1 MYSNIRILFFFLLI
15 GIKVSA
21 QIPITLEEAYSKAIV
36 NNLDVRGAELRVNFQ
51 DRLKKS
57 VVILDP
63 LNISS
68 DIGQID
74 TKDMDYEFSVS
85 QTFRLPSFYKRQK
98 QVLREEWQNSLVSVN
113 LQKWQIKKELGLI
126 FNNLNYLDKKKYL
139 LEKMDSIYTQ
149 YFNRAE
155 LRLKKGETNLLEKAT
170 AENLKSQINIQL
182 FNIKKDKDIV
192 IQQLNLLINGKE
204 YYTNKKEDFFVEK
217 INFSENDINN
227 HWIIQQLEQQKN
239 IEQARLGVEKSKLQ
253 PYFSLGYN
261 NTVKRE
267 LGELMRLHNISVGFN
282 IPIFNSGQKAIIEGQ
297 KVNQLIAENNKQI
310 GMRELKRQFVELNG
324 NYEKLKSQVDYY
336 QQKGLKNSEEII
348 KTANHQFYGG
358 EINFLD
364 WSILVNQA
372 LDIQNLYIDKLK
384 ELNDKTIELNSLFI
398 N

>member
-1 MYSNIRILFFFLLI
+1 MNSNIRILFFLLV

-21 QIPITLEEAYSKAIV
+21 QISVTLDEAYSKAIV

-51 DRLKKS
+51 DRLKNS
-57 VVILDP
+57 AVILDP

-74 TKDMDYEFSVS
+74 SKDMDYEFSVS

-113 LQKWQIKKELGLI
+113 LRKWQIKKELGLI

-182 FNIKKDKDIV
+182 FNIKKDKEIV
-192 IQQLNLLINGKE
+192 LQQLNLLVNGKE

-227 HWIIQQLEQQKN
+227 HWIIRQLEQQKN

-261 NTVKRE
+261 NIAKRE
-267 LGELMRLHNISVGFN
+267 TGELMRLHNISVGFN

-297 KVNQLIAENNKQI
+297 KVNQLIAENNKHI
-310 GMRELKRQFVELNG
+310 GVRELKKQFVELNG

-348 KTANHQFYGG
+348 KTANYQFYRG

-372 LDIQNLYIDKLK
+372 LDIQNVYIDKVK

>member
-1 MYSNIRILFFFLLI
+1 MNSNIRILFFLLV

-21 QIPITLEEAYSKAIV
+21 QISVTLDEAYSKAIV

-51 DRLKKS
+51 DRLKNS
-57 VVILDP
+57 AVILDP

-74 TKDMDYEFSVS
+74 SKDMDYEFSVS

-155 LRLKKGETNLLEKAT
+155 LRFKKGETNLLEKAT

-182 FNIKKDKDIV
+182 FNIKKDKEIV
-192 IQQLNLLINGKE
+192 LQQLNLLVNGKE

-227 HWIIQQLEQQKN
+227 HWIIRQLEQQKN

-261 NTVKRE
+261 NIAKRE
-267 LGELMRLHNISVGFN
+267 TGELMRLHNISVGFN

-310 GMRELKRQFVELNG
+310 GVRELKKQFVELNG

-348 KTANHQFYGG
+348 KTANYQFYRG

-372 LDIQNLYIDKLK
+372 LDIQNVYIDKVK

>member
-1 MYSNIRILFFFLLI
+1 MYSNIRILFFLLI
-15 GIKVSA
+15 GIKVST

-36 NNLDVRGAELRVNFQ
+36 NNLDVRGAELRVKFQ

-57 VVILDP
+57 AVILDP

-182 FNIKKDKDIV
+182 FNIKKDKEV
-192 IQQLNLLINGKE
+192 VLQQLNLLINGKE

-261 NTVKRE
+261 NIAKRE
-267 LGELMRLHNISVGFN
+267 TGELMRLHNISVGFN

-310 GMRELKRQFVELNG
+310 GVRELKKQFVELNG

-348 KTANHQFYGG
+348 KTANYQFYRG

-372 LDIQNLYIDKLK
+372 LDIQNLYIDKVK

>member
-1 MYSNIRILFFFLLI
+1 MYSNIRILFFLLI

-21 QIPITLEEAYSKAIV
+21 QIPVTLDEAYSKAIV

-57 VVILDP
+57 AVILDP

-182 FNIKKDKDIV
+182 FNIKKDKEIV
-192 IQQLNLLINGKE
+192 LQQLNLLINSKE

-261 NTVKRE
+261 NTAKRE
-267 LGELMRLHNISVGFN
+267 LGELMRLHNISVSFN

-348 KTANHQFYGG
+348 KTANYQFYRG

-372 LDIQNLYIDKLK
+372 LDIQNLYIDKVK

>member
-1 MYSNIRILFFFLLI
+1 MYSNIRILFFLLI
-15 GIKVSA
+15 GIKVSE
-21 QIPITLEEAYSKAIV
+21 QIPVTLDEAYSKAIV

-57 VVILDP
+57 AVILDP

-182 FNIKKDKDIV
+182 FNIKKDKEIV
-192 IQQLNLLINGKE
+192 LQQLNLLINSKE
-204 YYTNKKEDFFVEK
+204 YYTNKKEDFFIEK

-261 NTVKRE
+261 NIAKRE
-267 LGELMRLHNISVGFN
+267 TGELMRLHNISVGFN
-282 IPIFNSGQKAIIEGQ
+282 IPIFNLGQKAIIEGQ
-297 KVNQLIAENNKQI
+297 KVNQLIAENDKQI

-348 KTANHQFYGG
+348 KTANYQFYRG

-372 LDIQNLYIDKLK
+372 LDIQNLYIDKVK
-384 ELNDKTIELNSLFI
+384 ELNDNTIELNSLFI

>member
-1 MYSNIRILFFFLLI
+1 MNSNIRILFFLLV

-21 QIPITLEEAYSKAIV
+21 QISVTLDEAYSKAIV

-51 DRLKKS
+51 DRLKNS
-57 VVILDP
+57 AVILDP

-74 TKDMDYEFSVS
+74 SKDMDYEFSVS

-182 FNIKKDKDIV
+182 FNIKKDKEIV
-192 IQQLNLLINGKE
+192 LQQLNLPVNGKE

-227 HWIIQQLEQQKN
+227 HWIIRQLEQQKN

-261 NTVKRE
+261 NIAKRE
-267 LGELMRLHNISVGFN
+267 TGELMRLHNISVGFN

-297 KVNQLIAENNKQI
+297 KVNQLIAENNKHI
-310 GMRELKRQFVELNG
+310 GVRELKKQFVELNG

-348 KTANHQFYGG
+348 KTANYQFYRG

-372 LDIQNLYIDKLK
+372 LDIQNVYIDKVK

>member
-1 MYSNIRILFFFLLI
+1 MYSNIRILFFLLI

-21 QIPITLEEAYSKAIV
+21 QIPVTLDEAYSKAIV

-57 VVILDP
+57 AVILDP

-182 FNIKKDKDIV
+182 FNIKKDKEIV
-192 IQQLNLLINGKE
+192 LQQLNLLINSKE
-204 YYTNKKEDFFVEK
+204 YYTNKKEDFFIEK

-227 HWIIQQLEQQKN
+227 HWIIRQLEQQKN

-261 NTVKRE
+261 NIAKRE
-267 LGELMRLHNISVGFN
+267 TGELMRLHNISVGFN
-282 IPIFNSGQKAIIEGQ
+282 IPIFNLGQKAIIEGQ
-297 KVNQLIAENNKQI
+297 KVNQLIAENDKQI

-348 KTANHQFYGG
+348 KTANYQFYRG

-372 LDIQNLYIDKLK
+372 LDIQNLYIDKVK
-384 ELNDKTIELNSLFI
+384 ELNDNTIELNSLFI

>member
-1 MYSNIRILFFFLLI
+1 MYNKIRILFFLLI

-21 QIPITLEEAYSKAIV
+21 QISVTLDEAYSKAIV
-36 NNLDVRGAELRVNFQ
+36 NNLDVKGAELRVNFQ

-57 VVILDP
+57 AVILDP

-85 QTFRLPSFYKRQK
+85 QTFRFPSFYKRQK

-182 FNIKKDKDIV
+182 FNIKKDKEIV
-192 IQQLNLLINGKE
+192 LQQLNLLINGKE

-261 NTVKRE
+261 NIAKRE
-267 LGELMRLHNISVGFN
+267 TGELMRLHNVSVGFN

-310 GMRELKRQFVELNG
+310 GVRELKKQFVELNG

-348 KTANHQFYGG
+348 KTANYQFYRG

-372 LDIQNLYIDKLK
+372 LDIQNLYIDKVK

>member
-1 MYSNIRILFFFLLI
+1 MYSNIRILFFLLI

-21 QIPITLEEAYSKAIV
+21 QIPVTLDEAYSKAIV

-57 VVILDP
+57 AVILDP

-182 FNIKKDKDIV
+182 FNIKKDKEIV
-192 IQQLNLLINGKE
+192 LQQLNLLVNGKE

-227 HWIIQQLEQQKN
+227 HWIIRQLEQQKN

-261 NTVKRE
+261 NIAKRE
-267 LGELMRLHNISVGFN
+267 TGELMRLHNISVGFN

-297 KVNQLIAENNKQI
+297 KVNQLIAENNKHI
-310 GMRELKRQFVELNG
+310 GVRELKKQFVELNG

-348 KTANHQFYGG
+348 KTANYQFYRG

-372 LDIQNLYIDKLK
+372 LDIQNLYIDKVK

>member
-1 MYSNIRILFFFLLI
+1 MNSNIRILFFLLV

-21 QIPITLEEAYSKAIV
+21 QISVTLDEAYSKAIV

-51 DRLKKS
+51 DRLKNS
-57 VVILDP
+57 AVILDP

-74 TKDMDYEFSVS
+74 SKDMDYEFSVS

-182 FNIKKDKDIV
+182 FNIKKDKEIV
-192 IQQLNLLINGKE
+192 LQQLNLLINGKE

-227 HWIIQQLEQQKN
+227 HWIIRQLEQQKN

-261 NTVKRE
+261 NIAKRE
-267 LGELMRLHNISVGFN
+267 TGELMRLHNISVGFN

-297 KVNQLIAENNKQI
+297 KVNQLIAENNKHI
-310 GMRELKRQFVELNG
+310 GVRELKKQFVELNG

-348 KTANHQFYGG
+348 KTANYQFYRG

-372 LDIQNLYIDKLK
+372 LDIQNVYIDKVK

>member
-1 MYSNIRILFFFLLI
+1 MNSNIRILFFLLV

-21 QIPITLEEAYSKAIV
+21 QISVTLDEAYSKAIV

-51 DRLKKS
+51 DRLKNS
-57 VVILDP
+57 AVILDP

-74 TKDMDYEFSVS
+74 SKDMDYEFSVS

-182 FNIKKDKDIV
+182 FNIKKDKEIV
-192 IQQLNLLINGKE
+192 LQQLNLLVNGKE

-227 HWIIQQLEQQKN
+227 HWIIRQLEQQKN

-261 NTVKRE
+261 NIAKRE
-267 LGELMRLHNISVGFN
+267 TGELMRVHNISVGFN

-297 KVNQLIAENNKQI
+297 KVNQLIAENNKHI
-310 GMRELKRQFVELNG
+310 GVRELKKQFVELNG

-348 KTANHQFYGG
+348 KTANYQFYRG

-372 LDIQNLYIDKLK
+372 LDIQNVYIDKVK

>member
-1 MYSNIRILFFFLLI
+1 MYSNIRILFFLLI

-21 QIPITLEEAYSKAIV
+21 QIPVTLDEAYSKAIV

-57 VVILDP
+57 AVILDP

-182 FNIKKDKDIV
+182 FNIKKDKEIV
-192 IQQLNLLINGKE
+192 LQQLNLLINSKE
-204 YYTNKKEDFFVEK
+204 YYTNKKEDFFIEK

-227 HWIIQQLEQQKN
+227 HWIIQQLEHQKN

-261 NTVKRE
+261 NIAKRE
-267 LGELMRLHNISVGFN
+267 TGELMRLHNISVGFN
-282 IPIFNSGQKAIIEGQ
+282 IPIFNLGQKAIIEGQ
-297 KVNQLIAENNKQI
+297 KVNQLIAENDKQI

-348 KTANHQFYGG
+348 KTANYQFYRG

-372 LDIQNLYIDKLK
+372 LDIQNLYIDKVK
-384 ELNDKTIELNSLFI
+384 ELNDNTIELNSLFI

>member
-1 MYSNIRILFFFLLI
+1 MNSNIRILFFLLV

-21 QIPITLEEAYSKAIV
+21 QISVTLDEAYSKAIV

-51 DRLKKS
+51 DRLKNS
-57 VVILDP
+57 AVILDP

-74 TKDMDYEFSVS
+74 SKDMDYEFSVS

-155 LRLKKGETNLLEKAT
+155 LRFKKGETNLLEKAT

-182 FNIKKDKDIV
+182 FNIKKDKEIV
-192 IQQLNLLINGKE
+192 LQQLNLLVNGKE

-227 HWIIQQLEQQKN
+227 HWIIRQLEQQKN

-261 NTVKRE
+261 NIAKRE
-267 LGELMRLHNISVGFN
+267 TGELMRLHNISVGFN
-282 IPIFNSGQKAIIEGQ
+282 IPIFNSGQK
-297 KVNQLIAENNKQI
+297 VNQLIAENNKHI
-310 GMRELKRQFVELNG
+310 GVRELKKQFVELNG

-348 KTANHQFYGG
+348 KTANYQFYRG

-372 LDIQNLYIDKLK
+372 LDIQNVYIDKVK

>member
-1 MYSNIRILFFFLLI
+1 MYSNIRILFFLLI

-36 NNLDVRGAELRVNFQ
+36 NNLDIRGAELRVNFQ

-57 VVILDP
+57 AVILDP

-182 FNIKKDKDIV
+182 FNIKKDKEIV
-192 IQQLNLLINGKE
+192 LQQLNLLINSKE

-261 NTVKRE
+261 NIAKRE
-267 LGELMRLHNISVGFN
+267 TGELMRLHNVSVGFN

-297 KVNQLIAENNKQI
+297 KVNQLIAENNKRI
-310 GMRELKRQFVELNG
+310 GVRELKRQFVELNG
-324 NYEKLKSQVDYY
+324 SYEKLKSQVDYY

-348 KTANHQFYGG
+348 KTANYQFYRG

-372 LDIQNLYIDKLK
+372 LDIQNLYIDKVK

>member
-1 MYSNIRILFFFLLI
+1 MYNKIRILFFLLI

-21 QIPITLEEAYSKAIV
+21 QIPVTLDEAYSKAIA

-57 VVILDP
+57 AVILDP

-74 TKDMDYEFSVS
+74 SKDMDYEFSVS

-182 FNIKKDKDIV
+182 FNIKKDKEIV
-192 IQQLNLLINGKE
+192 LQQLNLLINSKE

-261 NTVKRE
+261 NIAKRE
-267 LGELMRLHNISVGFN
+267 TGELMRLHNISVGFN
-282 IPIFNSGQKAIIEGQ
+282 IPIFNLGQKAIIEGQ

-310 GMRELKRQFVELNG
+310 GVRELKKQFVELNG

-348 KTANHQFYGG
+348 KTANYQFYRG

-372 LDIQNLYIDKLK
+372 LDIQNLYIDKVK

>member
-1 MYSNIRILFFFLLI
+1 MYSNIRILFFLLI

-21 QIPITLEEAYSKAIV
+21 QIPVTLDEAYSKAIV

-57 VVILDP
+57 AVILDP

-182 FNIKKDKDIV
+182 FNIKKDKEIV
-192 IQQLNLLINGKE
+192 LQQLNLLINSKE
-204 YYTNKKEDFFVEK
+204 YYTNKKEDFFIEK

-261 NTVKRE
+261 NIAKRE
-267 LGELMRLHNISVGFN
+267 TGELMRLHNISVGFN
-282 IPIFNSGQKAIIEGQ
+282 IPIFNLGQKAIIEGQ
-297 KVNQLIAENNKQI
+297 KVNQLIAENDKKI

-348 KTANHQFYGG
+348 KTANYQFYRG

-372 LDIQNLYIDKLK
+372 LDIQNLYIDKVK
-384 ELNDKTIELNSLFI
+384 ELNDNTIELNSLFI

>member
-1 MYSNIRILFFFLLI
+1 MNSNIRILFFLLI

-21 QIPITLEEAYSKAIV
+21 QIPVTLDEAYSKAIV

-57 VVILDP
+57 AVILDP

-182 FNIKKDKDIV
+182 FNIKKDKEIV
-192 IQQLNLLINGKE
+192 LQQLNLLINSKE

-227 HWIIQQLEQQKN
+227 HWIIRQLEQQKN

-261 NTVKRE
+261 NIAKRE
-267 LGELMRLHNISVGFN
+267 TGELMRLHNISVGFN
-282 IPIFNSGQKAIIEGQ
+282 IPIFNLGQKAIIEGQ
-297 KVNQLIAENNKQI
+297 KVNQLIAENDKQI

-348 KTANHQFYGG
+348 KTANYQFYRG

-372 LDIQNLYIDKLK
+372 LDIQNLYIDKVK
-384 ELNDKTIELNSLFI
+384 ELNDNTIELNSLFI

>member
-1 MYSNIRILFFFLLI
+1 MYSNIRILFFLLI

-36 NNLDVRGAELRVNFQ
+36 NNLDIRGAELRVNFQ

-57 VVILDP
+57 AVILDP

-182 FNIKKDKDIV
+182 FNIKKDKEIV
-192 IQQLNLLINGKE
+192 LQQLNLLINGKE

-227 HWIIQQLEQQKN
+227 YWIIRQLEQQKN

-261 NTVKRE
+261 NIAKRE
-267 LGELMRLHNISVGFN
+267 TGELMRLHNVSVGFN

-297 KVNQLIAENNKQI
+297 KVNQLIAENNKHI
-310 GMRELKRQFVELNG
+310 GVRELKKQFVELNG

-348 KTANHQFYGG
+348 KTANYQFYRG

-372 LDIQNLYIDKLK
+372 LDIQNVYIDKVK

>member
-1 MYSNIRILFFFLLI
+1 MYSNIRILFFLLI

-36 NNLDVRGAELRVNFQ
+36 NNLDIRGAELRVNFQ

-57 VVILDP
+57 AVILDP

-182 FNIKKDKDIV
+182 FNIKKDKEIV
-192 IQQLNLLINGKE
+192 LQQLNLLINGKE

-227 HWIIQQLEQQKN
+227 HWVIQQLEQQKN

-261 NTVKRE
+261 NIAKRE
-267 LGELMRLHNISVGFN
+267 TGELMRLHNVSVGFN

-297 KVNQLIAENNKQI
+297 KVNQLIAENNKRI
-310 GMRELKRQFVELNG
+310 GVRELKRQFVELNG
-324 NYEKLKSQVDYY
+324 SYEKLKSQVDYY
-336 QQKGLKNSEEII
+336 QQKGLK
-348 KTANHQFYGG
+348 
-358 EINFLD
+358 
-364 WSILVNQA
+364 
-372 LDIQNLYIDKLK
+372 
-384 ELNDKTIELNSLFI
+384 
-398 N
+398 

>member
-1 MYSNIRILFFFLLI
+1 MYNNIRILFFLLI

-21 QIPITLEEAYSKAIV
+21 QIPVTLDEAYSKAIV

-57 VVILDP
+57 AVILDP

-182 FNIKKDKDIV
+182 FNIKKDKEIV
-192 IQQLNLLINGKE
+192 LQQLNLLINGKE

-261 NTVKRE
+261 NIAKRE
-267 LGELMRLHNISVGFN
+267 TGELMRLHNVSVGFN

-310 GMRELKRQFVELNG
+310 GVRELKKQFVELNG

-348 KTANHQFYGG
+348 KTANYQFYRG

-372 LDIQNLYIDKLK
+372 LDIQNLYIDKVK

>member
-1 MYSNIRILFFFLLI
+1 MYSNIRILFFLLI

-21 QIPITLEEAYSKAIV
+21 QIPVTLDEAYSKAIV

-57 VVILDP
+57 AVILDP

-182 FNIKKDKDIV
+182 FNIKKDKEIV
-192 IQQLNLLINGKE
+192 LQQLNLLINSKE

-261 NTVKRE
+261 NIAKRE
-267 LGELMRLHNISVGFN
+267 TGELMRLHNISVGFN
-282 IPIFNSGQKAIIEGQ
+282 IPIFNLGQKAIIEGQ
-297 KVNQLIAENNKQI
+297 KVNQLIAENNKQV
-310 GMRELKRQFVELNG
+310 GMRELKKQFVELNG
-324 NYEKLKSQVDYY
+324 NYKKLKSQVDYY

-348 KTANHQFYGG
+348 KTANYQFYRG

-372 LDIQNLYIDKLK
+372 LDIQNLYIDKVK

>member
-1 MYSNIRILFFFLLI
+1 MNSNIRILFFLLV

-21 QIPITLEEAYSKAIV
+21 QISVTLDEAYSKAIV

-51 DRLKKS
+51 DRLKNS
-57 VVILDP
+57 AVILDP

-74 TKDMDYEFSVS
+74 SKDMDYEFSVS

-98 QVLREEWQNSLVSVN
+98 QVLREEWQNSLVCVN

-182 FNIKKDKDIV
+182 FNIKKDKEIV
-192 IQQLNLLINGKE
+192 LQQLNLLVNGKE

-227 HWIIQQLEQQKN
+227 HWIIRQLEQQKN

-261 NTVKRE
+261 NIAKRE
-267 LGELMRLHNISVGFN
+267 TGELMRLHNISVGFN

-297 KVNQLIAENNKQI
+297 KVNQLIAENN
-310 GMRELKRQFVELNG
+310 
-324 NYEKLKSQVDYY
+324 
-336 QQKGLKNSEEII
+336 
-348 KTANHQFYGG
+348 
-358 EINFLD
+358 
-364 WSILVNQA
+364 
-372 LDIQNLYIDKLK
+372 
-384 ELNDKTIELNSLFI
+384 
-398 N
+398 

>member
-1 MYSNIRILFFFLLI
+1 MYSNIRILFFLLI

-36 NNLDVRGAELRVNFQ
+36 NNLDIRGAELRVNFQ

-57 VVILDP
+57 AVILDP

-182 FNIKKDKDIV
+182 FNIKKDKEIV
-192 IQQLNLLINGKE
+192 LQQLNLLVNGKE

-227 HWIIQQLEQQKN
+227 HWVIQQLEQQKN

-261 NTVKRE
+261 NIAKRE
-267 LGELMRLHNISVGFN
+267 TGELMRLHNVSVGFN

-297 KVNQLIAENNKQI
+297 KVNQLIAENNKRI
-310 GMRELKRQFVELNG
+310 GVRELKRQFVELNG
-324 NYEKLKSQVDYY
+324 SYEKLKSQVDYY

-348 KTANHQFYGG
+348 KTANYQFYRG

-372 LDIQNLYIDKLK
+372 LDIQNVYIDKVK

>member
-1 MYSNIRILFFFLLI
+1 MNSNIRILFFLLV

-21 QIPITLEEAYSKAIV
+21 QISVTLDEAYSKAIV

-51 DRLKKS
+51 DRLKNS
-57 VVILDP
+57 AVILDP

-74 TKDMDYEFSVS
+74 SKDMDYEFSVS

-113 LQKWQIKKELGLI
+113 FQKWQIKKELGLI

-182 FNIKKDKDIV
+182 FNIKKDKEIV
-192 IQQLNLLINGKE
+192 LQQLNLLINGKE

-217 INFSENDINN
+217 INFFENDINN

-261 NTVKRE
+261 NIAKRE
-267 LGELMRLHNISVGFN
+267 TGELMRLHNISVGFN
-282 IPIFNSGQKAIIEGQ
+282 IPIFNLGQKAIIEGQ

-310 GMRELKRQFVELNG
+310 GVRELKKQFVELNG

-348 KTANHQFYGG
+348 KTANYQFYRG

-372 LDIQNLYIDKLK
+372 LDIQNLYIDKVK
-384 ELNDKTIELNSLFI
+384 ELNDNTIELNSLFI

>member
-1 MYSNIRILFFFLLI
+1 MYSNIRILFFLLI

-36 NNLDVRGAELRVNFQ
+36 NNLDIRGAELRVNFQ

-57 VVILDP
+57 AVILDP

-182 FNIKKDKDIV
+182 FNIKKDKEIV
-192 IQQLNLLINGKE
+192 LQQLNLLINGKE

-227 HWIIQQLEQQKN
+227 HWVIQQLEQQKN

-261 NTVKRE
+261 NIAKRE
-267 LGELMRLHNISVGFN
+267 TGELMRLHNISVGFN
-282 IPIFNSGQKAIIEGQ
+282 IPIFNLGQKAIIEGQ

-310 GMRELKRQFVELNG
+310 GVRELKKQFVELNG

-348 KTANHQFYGG
+348 KTANHQFYRG

-372 LDIQNLYIDKLK
+372 LDIQNLYIDKVK

>member
-1 MYSNIRILFFFLLI
+1 MYSNIRILFFLLI

-36 NNLDVRGAELRVNFQ
+36 NNLDIRGAELRVNFQ

-57 VVILDP
+57 AVILDP

-182 FNIKKDKDIV
+182 FNIKKDKEIV
-192 IQQLNLLINGKE
+192 LQQLNLLINGKE

-227 HWIIQQLEQQKN
+227 HWVIQQLEQQKN

-261 NTVKRE
+261 NIAKRE
-267 LGELMRLHNISVGFN
+267 TGELMRLHNVSVGFN

-297 KVNQLIAENNKQI
+297 KVNQLIAENNKRI
-310 GMRELKRQFVELNG
+310 GVRELKRQFVELNG
-324 NYEKLKSQVDYY
+324 SYEKLKSQVDYY

-348 KTANHQFYGG
+348 KTANHQFYRG

-372 LDIQNLYIDKLK
+372 LDIQNLYIDKVK

>member
-1 MYSNIRILFFFLLI
+1 MYSNIRILFFLLI

-21 QIPITLEEAYSKAIV
+21 QIPVTLDEAYSKAIV

-57 VVILDP
+57 AVILDP

-182 FNIKKDKDIV
+182 FNIKKDKEV
-192 IQQLNLLINGKE
+192 VLQQLNLLINGKE

-217 INFSENDINN
+217 INFSENNINN

-261 NTVKRE
+261 NIAKRE
-267 LGELMRLHNISVGFN
+267 TGELMRLHNISVGFN

-310 GMRELKRQFVELNG
+310 GVRELKKQFVELNG

-348 KTANHQFYGG
+348 KTANYQFYRG

-372 LDIQNLYIDKLK
+372 LDIQNLYIDKVK

>member
-1 MYSNIRILFFFLLI
+1 MYSNIRILFFLLI
-15 GIKVSA
+15 GIKVST

-36 NNLDVRGAELRVNFQ
+36 NNLDVRGAELRVKFQ

-57 VVILDP
+57 AVILDP

-113 LQKWQIKKELGLI
+113 LRKWQIKKELGLI

-182 FNIKKDKDIV
+182 FNIKKDKEV
-192 IQQLNLLINGKE
+192 VLQQLNLLINGKE

-261 NTVKRE
+261 NIAKRE
-267 LGELMRLHNISVGFN
+267 TGELMRLHNISVGFN

-310 GMRELKRQFVELNG
+310 GVRELKKQFVELNG

-348 KTANHQFYGG
+348 KTANYQFYRG

-372 LDIQNLYIDKLK
+372 LDIQNLYIDKVK

>member
-1 MYSNIRILFFFLLI
+1 MYSNIRILFFLLI

-21 QIPITLEEAYSKAIV
+21 QIPVTLDEAYSKAIV

-57 VVILDP
+57 AVILDP

-182 FNIKKDKDIV
+182 FNIKKDKEIV
-192 IQQLNLLINGKE
+192 LQQLNLLINSKE
-204 YYTNKKEDFFVEK
+204 YYTNKKEDFFIEK

-261 NTVKRE
+261 NIAKRE
-267 LGELMRLHNISVGFN
+267 TGELMRLHNISVGFN
-282 IPIFNSGQKAIIEGQ
+282 IPIFNLGQKAIIEGQ
-297 KVNQLIAENNKQI
+297 KVNQLIAENNKQV
-310 GMRELKRQFVELNG
+310 GMRELKKKFVELNG
-324 NYEKLKSQVDYY
+324 NYKKLKSQVDYY

-348 KTANHQFYGG
+348 KTANYQFYRG

-372 LDIQNLYIDKLK
+372 LDIQNLYIDKVK
-384 ELNDKTIELNSLFI
+384 ELNDNTIELNSLFI

>member
-1 MYSNIRILFFFLLI
+1 MYSNIRILFFLLI

-21 QIPITLEEAYSKAIV
+21 QIPVTLDEAYSKAIV

-57 VVILDP
+57 AVILDP

-182 FNIKKDKDIV
+182 FNIKKDKEIV
-192 IQQLNLLINGKE
+192 LQQLNLLINSKE
-204 YYTNKKEDFFVEK
+204 YYTNKKEDFFIEK

-261 NTVKRE
+261 NIAKRE
-267 LGELMRLHNISVGFN
+267 TGELMRLHNISVGFN
-282 IPIFNSGQKAIIEGQ
+282 IPIFNLGQKAIIEGQ
-297 KVNQLIAENNKQI
+297 KVNQLIAENDKQI

-336 QQKGLKNSEEII
+336 QQKGLKNSEDII
-348 KTANHQFYGG
+348 KTANYQFYKG

-372 LDIQNLYIDKLK
+372 LDIQNLYIDKVK

>member
-1 MYSNIRILFFFLLI
+1 MYSNIRILFFLLI

-21 QIPITLEEAYSKAIV
+21 QIPVTLDEAYSKAIV

-57 VVILDP
+57 AVILDP

-182 FNIKKDKDIV
+182 FNIKKDKEIV
-192 IQQLNLLINGKE
+192 LQQLNLLINSKE

-261 NTVKRE
+261 NIAKRE
-267 LGELMRLHNISVGFN
+267 TGELMRLHNISVGFN
-282 IPIFNSGQKAIIEGQ
+282 IPIFNLGQKAIIEGQ

-310 GMRELKRQFVELNG
+310 GVRELKKQFVELNG

-348 KTANHQFYGG
+348 KTANYQFYRG

-372 LDIQNLYIDKLK
+372 LDIQNLYIDKVK

>member
-1 MYSNIRILFFFLLI
+1 MNSNIRILFFLLI

-21 QIPITLEEAYSKAIV
+21 QIPVTLDEAYSKAIV

-51 DRLKKS
+51 DRLKNS
-57 VVILDP
+57 AVILDP

-182 FNIKKDKDIV
+182 FNVKKDKEIV
-192 IQQLNLLINGKE
+192 LQQLNLFINGKE

-261 NTVKRE
+261 NIAKRE
-267 LGELMRLHNISVGFN
+267 TGELMRLHNVSVGFN

-297 KVNQLIAENNKQI
+297 KVNQLIAENNKQV
-310 GMRELKRQFVELNG
+310 GMRELKKQFVELNG

-348 KTANHQFYGG
+348 KTANYQFYRG

-372 LDIQNLYIDKLK
+372 LDIQNLYIDKVK

>member
-1 MYSNIRILFFFLLI
+1 MYNNIRILFFLLI

-21 QIPITLEEAYSKAIV
+21 QIPVTLDEAYSKAIV

-57 VVILDP
+57 AVILDP
-63 LNISS
+63 LDISS

-155 LRLKKGETNLLEKAT
+155 LRLKKGETNLLEKTT
-170 AENLKSQINIQL
+170 AENLKSQVNIQL
-182 FNIKKDKDIV
+182 FNIKKDKEIV
-192 IQQLNLLINGKE
+192 LQQLNLLINGKE
-204 YYTNKKEDFFVEK
+204 YYTNKKEDFFVKK

-348 KTANHQFYGG
+348 KTANHQFYRG

>member
-1 MYSNIRILFFFLLI
+1 MYSNIRILFFLLI

-21 QIPITLEEAYSKAIV
+21 QIPVTLDEAYSKAIV

-51 DRLKKS
+51 DRLKNS
-57 VVILDP
+57 AVILDP

-74 TKDMDYEFSVS
+74 SKDMDYEFSVS

-182 FNIKKDKDIV
+182 FNIKKDKEIV
-192 IQQLNLLINGKE
+192 LQQLNLLVNGKE

-227 HWIIQQLEQQKN
+227 HWIIRQLEQQKN

-261 NTVKRE
+261 NIAKRE
-267 LGELMRLHNISVGFN
+267 TGELMRLHNISVGFN

-297 KVNQLIAENNKQI
+297 KVNQLIAENNKHI
-310 GMRELKRQFVELNG
+310 GVRELKKQFVELNG

-348 KTANHQFYGG
+348 KTANYQFYRG

-372 LDIQNLYIDKLK
+372 LDIQNVYIDKVK

>member
-1 MYSNIRILFFFLLI
+1 MYSNIRILFFLLI

-21 QIPITLEEAYSKAIV
+21 QIPVTLDEAYSKAIV

-57 VVILDP
+57 AVILDP

-182 FNIKKDKDIV
+182 FNVKKDKEIV
-192 IQQLNLLINGKE
+192 LQQLNLFINGKE

-261 NTVKRE
+261 NIAKRE
-267 LGELMRLHNISVGFN
+267 TGELMRLHNVSVGFN

-297 KVNQLIAENNKQI
+297 KVNQLIAENNKQV
-310 GMRELKRQFVELNG
+310 GMRELKKQFVELNG

-348 KTANHQFYGG
+348 KTANYQFYRG

-372 LDIQNLYIDKLK
+372 LDIQNLYIDKVK

>member
-1 MYSNIRILFFFLLI
+1 MNSNIRILFFLLV

-21 QIPITLEEAYSKAIV
+21 QISVTLDEAYSKAIV

-51 DRLKKS
+51 DRLKNS
-57 VVILDP
+57 AVILDP

-74 TKDMDYEFSVS
+74 SKDMDYEFSVS

-182 FNIKKDKDIV
+182 FNIKKDKEIV
-192 IQQLNLLINGKE
+192 LQQLNLLVNGKE

-227 HWIIQQLEQQKN
+227 HWIIRQLEQQKN

-261 NTVKRE
+261 NIAKRE
-267 LGELMRLHNISVGFN
+267 TGELMRLHNISVGFN

-297 KVNQLIAENNKQI
+297 KVNQLIAENNKHI
-310 GMRELKRQFVELNG
+310 GVRELKKQFVELNG

-348 KTANHQFYGG
+348 KTANYQFYRG

-372 LDIQNLYIDKLK
+372 LDIQNVYIDKVK

>member
-1 MYSNIRILFFFLLI
+1 MYNNIRILFFLLI

-21 QIPITLEEAYSKAIV
+21 QIPVTLDEAYSKAIV
-36 NNLDVRGAELRVNFQ
+36 NNLDVRGAELRVKFQ

-57 VVILDP
+57 AVILDP
-63 LNISS
+63 LDISS

-227 HWIIQQLEQQKN
+227 HWIIRQLEQQKN

-261 NTVKRE
+261 NIAKRE
-267 LGELMRLHNISVGFN
+267 TGELMRLHNISVGFN

-297 KVNQLIAENNKQI
+297 KVNQLIAENNKHI
-310 GMRELKRQFVELNG
+310 GVRELKKQFVELNG

-348 KTANHQFYGG
+348 KTANYQFYRG

-372 LDIQNLYIDKLK
+372 LDIQNVYIDKVK